1 MNPSH
6 LHTPMKCPK
15 CGFDNPEDVLFCK
28 ECDWRVDIPYV
39 PEKKPNAMLYCAAAL
54 AIGVVAIALVFTVG
68 GYGAV
73 AAGAIGLVAGGY
85 AVNVPRLLKSSNR
98 TVLTIIAGI
107 GLMLSMIAFMYGLY
121 QAVM

>member
-6 LHTPMKCPK
+6 LHSVMKCPK

-39 PEKKPNAMLYCAAAL
+39 PEKKPNALLYCGAAL
-54 AIGVVAIALVFTVG
+54 AVGVVAIVLAFTVK
-68 GYGAV
+68 GYAAAAV
-73 AAGAIGLVAGGY
+73 GAIGLVAGGY
-85 AVNVPRLLKSSNR
+85 AVNVPRLLNSDNKAL
-98 TVLTIIAGI
+98 LTIVAGI